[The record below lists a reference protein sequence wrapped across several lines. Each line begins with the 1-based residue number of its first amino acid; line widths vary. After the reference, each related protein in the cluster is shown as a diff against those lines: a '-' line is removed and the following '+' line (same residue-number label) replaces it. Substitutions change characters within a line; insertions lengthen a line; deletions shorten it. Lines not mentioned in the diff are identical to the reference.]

1 MIDTLV
7 MCPALSP
14 RFFGDLTS
22 RVRKLPLRF
31 LDPAYPPRDLH
42 LRLATVRE
50 AIFATLQEA
59 MKETPASRVGIM
71 GYSIGGY
78 LGVQAA
84 AQLPEPP
91 GAFILVASPASW
103 ALRRSEP
110 NFDRIMSIYGS
121 HGIDTYSL
129 VKEMEQIPAEQEADQ
144 TAGRLGAWTLLLR
157 GRDDQNVSMEHARR
171 YQAALG
177 DKASLVELE
186 GDHFLRGQEQRLA
199 GEVRRFLH

>member
-31 LDPAYPPRDLH
+31 LDPTYPPRDLH
-42 LRLATVRE
+42 LRLASLRQT
-50 AIFATLQEA
+50 ILATLQEA
-59 MKETPASRVGIM
+59 VKDTPASQVGVL

-84 AQLPEPP
+84 AKLPEPP
-91 GAFILVASPASW
+91 GAFILIASPASW
-103 ALRRSEP
+103 ALRQSEP

-129 VKEMEQIPAEQEADQ
+129 VKEMEQIPPESEADRV
-144 TAGRLGAWTLLLR
+144 AGTLGVRTLILR
-157 GRDDQNVSMEHARR
+157 GHDDQNISLEHAGRF
-171 YQAALG
+171 Q
-177 DKASLVELE
+177 ASLGHKATLIELD
-186 GDHFLRGQEQRLA
+186 GDHFLRGQERRIA
-199 GEVRRFLH
+199 DEVRRFLH

>member
-14 RFFGDLTS
+14 RFFGNLTS
-22 RVRKLPLRF
+22 RVRKFPLRF
-31 LDPAYPPRDLH
+31 LEPTYPPRDLH
-42 LRLATVRE
+42 LRLATIRQS
-50 AIFATLQEA
+50 ILATLQEA
-59 MKETPASRVGIM
+59 TKDTPARQVGLL

-91 GAFILVASPASW
+91 GAFILLASPASW
-103 ALRRSEP
+103 ALRRTEP

-121 HGIDTYSL
+121 YGIDTYSL
-129 VKEMEQIPAEQEADQ
+129 VKEMEQIPPQEEADQ
-144 TAGRLGAWTLLLR
+144 VAGRLGVRTLLLR
-157 GRDDQNVSMEHARR
+157 GREDHNVSLEHARR
-171 YQAALG
+171 YQATLG
-177 DKASLVELE
+177 DKATLVELD

-199 GEVRRFLH
+199 SEIRRFLQ